1 MSRAQKGFTSERY
14 IQEVL
19 INVIENIACILSI
32 DQSKAFDSVSHLYM
46 REVYRF
52 FGFGSDFIRI
62 IETLC
67 NNRTACISFD
77 DGTLSKPFDLGRG
90 EAQGNTPSPVLYNMG
105 EQILLFKLELCPE
118 ISSVVNHFLVPRNYL
133 AIEQVPEPV
142 FEVAAPDQESGTN
155 QIEKRIIQTHLWMI
169 LQSSR
174 YLSIPYSL
182 L

>member
-19 INVIENIACILSI
+19 INVIENIAHCKKSNLPACILSI
-32 DQSKAFDSVSHLYM
+32 DQSKAFDSVSHAYM

-52 FGFGSDFIRI
+52 FGFGNDFIRI

-67 NNRTACISFD
+67 NNRTACITFD
-77 DGTLSKPFDLGRG
+77 DGTLSQPFDLGRG

-118 ISSVVNHFLVPRNYL
+118 IASVFNHYLIPRQQSGSGNGSRRTRSR
-133 AIEQVPEPV
+133 IQERVKQGNEQ
-142 FEVAAPDQESGTN
+142 FG
-155 QIEKRIIQTHLWMI
+155 RI
-169 LQSSR
+169 R
-174 YLSIPYSL
+174 
-182 L
+182 

>member
-19 INVIENIACILSI
+19 INVIENIAHCKKNNISACILSI

-67 NNRTACISFD
+67 NNRTACITFD
-77 DGTLSKPFDLGRG
+77 DGTLSEPFDLGRG
-90 EAQGNTPSPVLYNMG
+90 EQG
-105 EQILLFKLELCPE
+105 E
-118 ISSVVNHFLVPRNYL
+118 
-133 AIEQVPEPV
+133 
-142 FEVAAPDQESGTN
+142 GT
-155 QIEKRIIQTHLWMI
+155 
-169 LQSSR
+169 
-174 YLSIPYSL
+174 YPPSL
-182 L
+182 LSPPGPGSVRLCNAMETKMPHSPSLPHPAS